1 MKELQ
6 AILNKLKI
14 YQYSDTLTVGQ
25 FIMIL
30 EEAYNGLAL
39 EEHDD
44 AMREQLIEEVQQE
57 RLNSNM

>member
-30 EEAYNGLAL
+30 EEAYNDLAL